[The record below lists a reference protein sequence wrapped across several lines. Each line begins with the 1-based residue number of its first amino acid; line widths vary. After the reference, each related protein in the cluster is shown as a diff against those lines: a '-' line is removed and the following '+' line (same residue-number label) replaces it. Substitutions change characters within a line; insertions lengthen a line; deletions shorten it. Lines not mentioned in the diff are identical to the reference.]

1 MKRTGELLRG
11 EASSQIQDYHTR
23 FNFVKGLYDRF
34 LSNLIRSQFNEEG
47 SEETFQK
54 FFDSNQTHFAGIDGT
69 ETCRPL
75 FDMIIFFGGAY
86 ASLGTVE
93 IADHGLKVEYSAK
106 MIDEGVGVSSCVPIY
121 INEVLE
127 IDQALINVGRSGEI
141 SLDKALDD
149 RGIADNTT
157 ISNWLMTFSE
167 FYLAYKLATDQE
179 KGIRIIL
186 MDRSLA
192 CEQSA
197 LVRETSR
204 RTAWPNLAIYEY
216 EVDGVP
222 LDINDLAYAR
232 HYIESESARQPTP
245 RGDYLRHAILHLLE
259 RRGPRTQKEI
269 CSDLRI
275 AEPDRCKRVEK
286 FLANSAK
293 AGFVQ
298 ESGGR
303 YALAD
308 RYKTTWHRVKS
319 LVNQIGEQL
328 FREGGRERPNIMK
341 IPKKGHLQWLTTG
354 DLAFLT
360 LFTLNML
367 VEECSRRRILLLGI
381 TKDTT
386 ARDFKRQLIPVC
398 AKNKIWRFEAD
409 LEALANAPNTDRML
423 LQAISLFNHQKL
435 RVPWATIEYDSAFR
449 TIVPDYQGR
458 LGYVSG
464 AIGNRI
470 TAERLFVKSYIQL
483 CEARHDPQLRSNVLL
498 VDRLAY
504 PEYDLRTETTATLFH
519 DYAATREPLELVLFR
534 DRNIENRIQDLV
546 MRILVA
552 MSSPNIP
559 EVFGHNRPLF
569 IADNI
574 AKYHNREARE
584 IIDTAGHWI
593 MNRKD
598 LRRFVFYMSTFRE
611 RRAQIE
617 STRGHP

>member
-1 MKRTGELLRG
+1 MKRTGELLRV

-23 FNFVKGLYDRF
+23 FNFVKGLYDGF
-34 LSNLIRSQFNEEG
+34 LSNLIRSEFNEED
-47 SEETFQK
+47 SAKSFQE
-54 FFDSNQTHFAGIDGT
+54 FFGSNQTRFAGIDGT

-75 FDMIIFFGGAY
+75 FDMVIFFGGAY

-93 IADHGLKVEYSAK
+93 IADHGLKVEYSTK
-106 MIDEGVGVSSCVPIY
+106 MMDEGVGVSSCVPIY

-127 IDQALINVGRSGEI
+127 IDQTLMSVGRGGEI
-141 SLDKALDD
+141 STDRALDD
-149 RGIADNTT
+149 KGIVDNST

-216 EVDGVP
+216 EVDSVP
-222 LDINDLAYAR
+222 LDTNDLAYAR

-245 RGDYLRHAILHLLE
+245 RGDYLRHALLHLLE
-259 RRGPRTQKEI
+259 KKGPRTQKEI

-275 AEPDRCKRVEK
+275 VEPDRCRRVDK

-293 AGFVQ
+293 AGFIQ
-298 ESGGR
+298 ESGRR
-303 YALAD
+303 YALSE
-308 RYKTTWHRVKS
+308 RYKTAWHRFRH
-319 LVNQIGEQL
+319 LVMEIGEQL
-328 FREGGRERPNIMK
+328 FSQGGGERPNIMK
-341 IPKKGHLQWLTTG
+341 IPKKGRLQWLTTG

-360 LFTLNML
+360 LASLNML
-367 VEECSRRRILLLGI
+367 VEECWRRRILLVGI

-386 ARDFKRQLIPVC
+386 ARDFKRQLVPVC
-398 AKNKIWRFEAD
+398 ANNKVWRFDAD

-423 LQAISLFNHQKL
+423 LQAISLFNHEKL
-435 RVPWATIEYDSAFR
+435 RVPWTTIEYDTAFR

-458 LGYVSG
+458 FGYVSG

-470 TAERLFVKSYIQL
+470 TPERLFVKSYVQL
-483 CEARHDPQLRSNVLL
+483 CEARHDPQLRSNVLF
-498 VDRLAY
+498 VDRLVH
-504 PEYDLRTETTATLFH
+504 PEYDFRGETTTNLFH
-519 DYAATREPLELVLFR
+519 EYAATKEPLELVLFR
-534 DRNIENRIQDLV
+534 DRHVENRIQDLV
-546 MRILVA
+546 MTILGA

-559 EVFGHNRPLF
+559 EVFGHNRSLF
-569 IADNI
+569 IADSI
-574 AKYHNREARE
+574 AKYHNHEARK

-617 STRGHP
+617 STRGRM